1 MFFCAGIGRF
11 RIRTIFVPKDK
22 AVKQSKYVKTKIL
35 LGYLLT
41 AAVAVVAVR
50 YIYGEMEKIARVD
63 EMQTRLQAK
72 RSLITRT
79 LYHLYQT
86 ESYGQLM
93 LAGYLSYENRYV
105 RELGLV
111 QQDID
116 SLRTV
121 AAASGDSLQMMRM
134 DSISV
139 LLRVK
144 ARSTFNLRSN
154 VRKAA
159 SGSLYNE
166 NIERI
171 LSENQPLVP
180 DTVSR
185 GEVVIT
191 SDTVRTV
198 NTQSR
203 KRTFLRRLADLFSPE
218 EPDTNVVITY
228 STRIVT
234 DTLPFNPAD
243 TIAGVLRNLQGDV
256 DQQRQ
261 QIYDQAWEEGRK
273 MRYSSQI
280 VNQKINQLILDVE
293 EEITQQEL
301 HRMALQHETEHHA
314 ARVVGGIAIG
324 AVVLMLFFLL
334 LIWRDIGR
342 GNRYRREL
350 EAANRYAEELLALRE
365 RLMLTITHDIKAPLG
380 SVIGYIDLLSR
391 LVEDKRQR
399 LYLQNM
405 KDSSEHLLR
414 LVNQLLD
421 FHRLDCHKMD
431 INRVAF
437 DPGRLFET
445 IAAGYGPVA
454 ENRGVK
460 FRYEP
465 GKGLDAEFMGDPFRI
480 RQVTDNLLSNAFKF
494 TDRGEVV
501 LSVGMEAGNWL
512 CVSVRDTG
520 RGIDEAEQ
528 EKIFQEF
535 VRLPSAQGVEG
546 FGLGLSI
553 TRKLVELLGG
563 RLSLQSR
570 KGAGSTFT
578 VRIPLERTA
587 TVAAGSAGEK
597 SQGEIPA
604 AIPDVPAFTGLSCLL
619 VDDDPLQLELM
630 QAMCARLGLDADRC
644 GTPEYAAEMLRR
656 RTYDLI
662 FTDLQMPSMDGF
674 GLLAR
679 VREVNET
686 IPVVAVSARSDQSR
700 ERMCEEGFADALCKP
715 FRLEELRACVA
726 RVTGRESGVVAPV
739 SGNSEANSTGNLDFG
754 ALTAFAG
761 DDRKAAAD
769 ILGSFVAQSREN
781 RQALSDALKGGDMAT
796 IRALAHKMLPVFTM
810 LSGGSPLTVILKSL
824 EMNREG
830 LTDEVRR
837 QTEEA
842 IGLIADVIEKAE
854 KELTLL
860 QNEMQ

>member
-1 MFFCAGIGRF
+1 M
-11 RIRTIFVPKDK
+11 
-22 AVKQSKYVKTKIL
+22 KQSKYVKAKIL

-50 YIYGEMEKIARVD
+50 YIYGEMVKIAQMD
-63 EMQTRLQAK
+63 EVQTQLQTK
-72 RSLITRT
+72 RSLITST

-93 LAGYLSYENRYV
+93 LAGYLSYEKRYV

-116 SLRTV
+116 SLRAIAV
-121 AAASGDSLQMMRM
+121 ESADSMQILRI
-134 DSISV
+134 DSISM

-144 ARSTFNLRSN
+144 ARSTFSLRSN

-159 SGSLYNE
+159 AGSLYNE

-171 LSENQPLVP
+171 LSENQPLAP
-180 DTVSR
+180 DTIRR
-185 GEVVIT
+185 GEVIVT
-191 SDTVRTV
+191 SDTSRTV
-198 NTQSR
+198 TTHVR
-203 KRTFLRRLADLFSPE
+203 KRGFLKRLADLFSPE
-218 EPDTNVVITY
+218 QADSNVVITY
-228 STRIVT
+228 STRIVA

-243 TIAGVLRNLQGDV
+243 TIAGVLRNLQGNV
-256 DQQRQ
+256 NQQRQ
-261 QIYDQAWEEGRK
+261 QIYDQAWEDGQK

-280 VNQKINQLILDVE
+280 VTQKINRLILDVE
-293 EEITQQEL
+293 EEIIQQEIQ
-301 HRMALQHETEHHA
+301 RMEMQHDTERHA
-314 ARVVGGIAIG
+314 SRVVGGIAIG

-350 EAANRYAEELLALRE
+350 EAANQYAEELLALRE

-391 LVEDKRQR
+391 LVQDKRQR

-421 FHRLDCHKMD
+421 FHRLDCNKMD
-431 INRVAF
+431 VSRVVFEPA
-437 DPGRLFET
+437 RLFET

-454 ENRGVK
+454 EKQGVD

-465 GKGLDAEFMGDPFRI
+465 GRGLDRESVGDPFRI
-480 RQVTDNLLSNAFKF
+480 RQIADNLLSNAFKF

-501 LSVGMEAGNWL
+501 LT
-512 CVSVRDTG
+512 VSIEGGRILRFAVRDTG
-520 RGIDEAEQ
+520 RGIGEAEQ

-563 RLSLQSR
+563 RLSLQSK
-570 KGAGSTFT
+570 KGEGSTFS
-578 VRIPLERTA
+578 VQIPLDEPQVSDEPQSTDE
-587 TVAAGSAGEK
+587 GSVCEGK
-597 SQGEIPA
+597 SDGPLFA
-604 AIPDVPAFTGLSCLL
+604 GLSCLL

-630 QAMCARLGLDADRC
+630 QAMCTRLGVDADSC
-644 GTPEYAAEMLRR
+644 GSPEYVFEMIRKRR
-656 RTYDLI
+656 YDLL
-662 FTDLQMPSMDGF
+662 FTDLQMPALDGF
-674 GLLAR
+674 KLLAR
-679 VREVNET
+679 VREVDAK
-686 IPVVAVSARSDQSR
+686 IPVIAVSARSDQTR
-700 ERMCEEGFADALCKP
+700 ERMRQEGFADALHKP
-715 FRLEELRACVA
+715 FLLDELAACIA
-726 RVTGRESGVVAPV
+726 RVTGREIEQKDDEAVDKL
-739 SGNSEANSTGNLDFG
+739 SEDRENGADFG

-761 DDRKAAAD
+761 DDPKAAAE
-769 ILGSFVAQSREN
+769 ILHSFVEQSGEN
-781 RQALSDALKGGDMAT
+781 RQSLLSALAADDMAS

-810 LSGGSPLTVILKSL
+810 LGNSSLTVLLKSL

-830 LTDEVRR
+830 LTDRVRSD
-837 QTEEA
+837 TEEVA
-842 IGLIADVIEKAE
+842 KLIAEVIRKAE

-860 QNEMQ
+860 

>member
-1 MFFCAGIGRF
+1 M
-11 RIRTIFVPKDK
+11 
-22 AVKQSKYVKTKIL
+22 KQSKYVKTKIL

-63 EMQTRLQAK
+63 ETQARLQAK

-111 QQDID
+111 QKDID
-116 SLRTV
+116 SLRV
-121 AAASGDSLQMMRM
+121 IAAESADSMQIMRI
-134 DSISV
+134 DSISL
-139 LLRVK
+139 LLRTK
-144 ARSTFNLRSN
+144 ARSTFSLRSN

-171 LSENQPLVP
+171 LSENRPLVP
-180 DTVSR
+180 DTVKRS
-185 GEVVIT
+185 EVIIT
-191 SDTVRTV
+191 SDTSRTV
-198 NTQSR
+198 TTHVR
-203 KRTFLRRLADLFSPE
+203 KRGFLRRLADLFSPE
-218 EPDTNVVITY
+218 EPDSNVVITY
-228 STRIVT
+228 STRIVA

-261 QIYDQAWEEGRK
+261 QIYDQAWEDGQR

-280 VNQKINQLILDVE
+280 VNQKINRLILDVE
-293 EEITQQEL
+293 EEISQQEL
-301 HRMALQHETEHHA
+301 RRLDLQHETERHA
-314 ARVVGGIAIG
+314 SRVVGGIAIG

-421 FHRLDCHKMD
+421 FHRLDCNKMD
-431 INRVAF
+431 VTRVSF
-437 DPGRLFET
+437 NPGRLFET
-445 IAAGYGPVA
+445 IAAGYGPVS
-454 ENRGVK
+454 ESRGVA

-465 GKGLDAEFMGDPFRI
+465 GDGLDREFAGDPFRI
-480 RQVTDNLLSNAFKF
+480 RQIADNLLSNAFKF

-501 LSVGMEAGNWL
+501 LSVAMEPESTL
-512 CVSVRDTG
+512 RFSVRDTG
-520 RGIDEAEQ
+520 RGIGEAER

-553 TRKLVELLGG
+553 TRKLIELLGG

-570 KGAGSTFT
+570 QGRGSTFT
-578 VRIPLERTA
+578 VHIPLEPG
-587 TVAAGSAGEK
+587 AASDSGIEESGIVP
-597 SQGEIPA
+597 GRA
-604 AIPDVPAFTGLSCLL
+604 AASDAPAFTGLSCLL

-644 GTPEYAAEMLRR
+644 GSPEYAAEMLRR
-656 RTYDLI
+656 RHYDLI
-662 FTDLQMPSMDGF
+662 FTDLQMPAMDGF

-679 VREVNET
+679 VREADAG

-700 ERMCEEGFADALCKP
+700 ERMCEEGFADILHKP
-715 FRLEELRACVA
+715 FLLDELAACVA
-726 RVTGRESGVVAPV
+726 WVTRCGEGRPV
-739 SGNSEANSTGNLDFG
+739 TAAGKPEEGPGDGPDFG

-761 DDRKAAAD
+761 DDPVAAAE
-769 ILGSFVAQSREN
+769 ILRSFVVQSGEN
-781 RQALSDALKGGDMAT
+781 RQALAEALEAGDMPA

-810 LSGGSPLTVILKSL
+810 LGNSVLTVILKSL

-830 LTDEVRR
+830 LTDDVRR
-837 QTEEA
+837 KAAEA
-842 IGLIADVIEKAE
+842 VERIGEVTEKAE

-860 QNEMQ
+860 QNERE